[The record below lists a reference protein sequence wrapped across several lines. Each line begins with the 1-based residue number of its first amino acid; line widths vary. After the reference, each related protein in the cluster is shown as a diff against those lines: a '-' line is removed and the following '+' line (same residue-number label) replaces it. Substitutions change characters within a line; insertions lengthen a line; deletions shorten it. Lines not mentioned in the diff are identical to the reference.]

1 MEMFH
6 DISLGLYYIHTYDP
20 PIIHRD
26 VKPSNI
32 LYRQGKFLLSDFG
45 IAKTV
50 DDSRSL
56 VGTSS
61 YMAPELW
68 EGGAQTTKLDIW
80 GLGAT
85 LIEAHD
91 GFPDPAS
98 RQTGLLWHNYLQ
110 KRAKE
115 RPIESM
121 LHLCPDKRPTAH
133 EIVQRFFPGTL
144 PAQKRRK
151 SQKLGVPSRKRRSR
165 SQSAGVSSLWQRRS
179 RSKSARRK

>member
-1 MEMFH
+1 MFH
-6 DISLGLYYIHTYDP
+6 DISLGLHYIYTHNP

-50 DDSRSL
+50 DDSRTL

-68 EGGAQTTKLDIW
+68 DGRVQTTKLDIW
-80 GLGAT
+80 ALGAT
-85 LIEAHD
+85 LIEALA

-98 RQTGLLWHNYLQ
+98 RPTG
-110 KRAKE
+110 
-115 RPIESM
+115 
-121 LHLCPDKRPTAH
+121 
-133 EIVQRFFPGTL
+133 
-144 PAQKRRK
+144 
-151 SQKLGVPSRKRRSR
+151 SR
-165 SQSAGVSSLWQRRS
+165 
-179 RSKSARRK
+179 

>member
-1 MEMFH
+1 MFH
-6 DISLGLYYIHTYDP
+6 DISLGLHYIHTYDP

-68 EGGAQTTKLDIW
+68 DGGVQTTKVDIW

-85 LIEAHD
+85 FIEAFA

-98 RQTGLLWHNYLQ
+98 RPTGRRWHRYLQ
-110 KRAKE
+110 KQAEK
-115 RPIESM
+115 RPIALM
-121 LHLCPDKRPTAH
+121 LHLCPEKRPTAH
-133 EIVQRFFPGTL
+133 EIVQSFSPDSP

-151 SQKLGVPSRKRRSR
+151 GQNSGVQTRRRRSR
-165 SQSAGVSSLWQRRS
+165 SQSAGVSSPWRKRPRS
-179 RSKSARRK
+179 ESTRRK

>member
-1 MEMFH
+1 MFH
-6 DISLGLYYIHTYDP
+6 DISLGLHYIHTYDP

-68 EGGAQTTKLDIW
+68 EGGVQTTKLDIW

-85 LIEAHD
+85 LIEALA

-98 RQTGLLWHNYLQ
+98 RPIGVLWHCYLQ
-110 KRAKE
+110 KRAKD
-115 RPIESM
+115 RPIASM
-121 LHLCPDKRPTAH
+121 LQLCPDKRPTAH
-133 EIVQRFFPGTL
+133 EIVQRFFPDSL

-151 SQKLGVPSRKRRSR
+151 SQKLDVRARKRRSR
-165 SQSAGVSSLWQRRS
+165 SQSAGVSSLRQKRS
-179 RSKSARRK
+179 RSKSVRRK